1 MYYSELERE
10 NPNGISKKKIIKEPK
25 EHILGYLPTKSKRKE
40 KYSETRARRSLM
52 VPEIMYSLRRC
63 SLKKGFKVAR
73 KINVKLA
80 FTDWFFYNLVTLIKW
95 CKIWYLNL
103 DKAILFPRN
112 QVICLKNGKLWLAA
126 TTMEFNIFYWNFEHV
141 SYLLMLTK
149 MF

>member
-73 KINVKLA
+73 KIIVKLA
-80 FTDWFFYNLVTLIKW
+80 FTD
-95 CKIWYLNL
+95 
-103 DKAILFPRN
+103 
-112 QVICLKNGKLWLAA
+112 
-126 TTMEFNIFYWNFEHV
+126 
-141 SYLLMLTK
+141 
-149 MF
+149 